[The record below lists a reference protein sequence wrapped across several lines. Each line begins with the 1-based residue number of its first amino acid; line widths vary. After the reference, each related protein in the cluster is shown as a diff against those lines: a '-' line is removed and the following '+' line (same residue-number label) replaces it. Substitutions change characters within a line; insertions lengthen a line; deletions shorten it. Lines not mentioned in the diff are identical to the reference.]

1 MANSSETTTIF
12 KSRNN
17 IIALLKAQGYDTN
30 GYEGASVSSV
40 HSMFQS
46 NQMDMLCT
54 NPKTGKK
61 AYVKYQ
67 LGKALRLNNIYDY
80 IEDLMN
86 LEQVLKKSD
95 DLIIIIKD
103 EPNESL
109 QKNLKNIWEQDG
121 VFVNVFNIKRLQFN
135 ILEHS
140 LVPPHRPLS
149 DAEAIA
155 IKQKYHIQADSQL
168 PDICRFSPVAQAIGL
183 RPGQMCEIIRPSRT
197 AINAPFYRICS
208 A

>member
-1 MANSSETTTIF
+1 MAHSNETTQIF
-12 KSRNN
+12 KSRHN
-17 IIALLKAQGYDTN
+17 ILALLKSQGYDTSS
-30 GYEGASVSSV
+30 YDGASVADV
-40 HSMFQS
+40 HTMLQAS
-46 NQMDMLCT
+46 QMDMLVT
-54 NPKTGKK
+54 APKTGKK
-61 AYVKYQ
+61 AYIKYHIE
-67 LGKALRLNNIYDY
+67 KTLRLNNIYDF

-86 LEQVLKKSD
+86 LESVLTKTD

-121 VFVNVFNIKRLQFN
+121 VFVNVFNLKRLQFN
-135 ILEHS
+135 ILNHT

-149 DAEAIA
+149 DKEAAE
-155 IKQKYHIQADSQL
+155 IKAKYHILDDSQL
-168 PDICRFSPVAQAIGL
+168 PDIGRFSPVAQAIGL

-197 AINAPFYRICS
+197 SISAPFYRICS

>member
-1 MANSSETTTIF
+1 MAHSSETTQIF

-17 IIALLKAQGYDTN
+17 ILALLKAQGYDTSS
-30 GYEGASVSSV
+30 YDSASVADV
-40 HSMFQS
+40 HSMSQA
-46 NQMDMLCT
+46 NQMDMLVT
-54 NPKTGKK
+54 VPKTGKK
-61 AYVKYQ
+61 AYIKYHIE
-67 LGKALRLNNIYDY
+67 KTLRINNIYDF

-86 LEQVLKKSD
+86 LESVLQKTD
-95 DLIIIIKD
+95 DIIIIIKD
-103 EPNESL
+103 EPNDSL

-135 ILEHS
+135 ILEHE

-149 DAEAIA
+149 EKEAEEVKA
-155 IKQKYHIQADSQL
+155 KYHIQDNSQL
-168 PDICRFSPVAQAIGL
+168 PDIGRFSPVAQAIGL

-197 AINAPFYRICS
+197 AVSAPFYRVCS

>member
-1 MANSSETTTIF
+1 MAHSSETTQIF

-17 IIALLKAQGYDTN
+17 ILALLKTQGYDTTS
-30 GYEGASVSSV
+30 YDGASVADV
-40 HSMFQS
+40 HSMSQA
-46 NQMDMLCT
+46 NQMDMLVT
-54 NPKTGKK
+54 VPKTGKK
-61 AYVKYQ
+61 AYIKYHIE
-67 LGKALRLNNIYDY
+67 KALRINNIYDF

-86 LEQVLKKSD
+86 LESVLQKSD
-95 DLIIIIKD
+95 DLIIIVKD
-103 EPNESL
+103 EPNDSL

-135 ILEHS
+135 ILEHD

-149 DAEAIA
+149 EKEAAA
-155 IKQKYHIQADSQL
+155 IKAKYHIQDDSQL
-168 PDICRFSPVAQAIGL
+168 PNIGRFSPVAQAIGL

-197 AINAPFYRICS
+197 AVSAPFYRVCS